1 MTNVNQYRSY
11 PAILTETDEQTH
23 EYHVTFPDV
32 PSATGYGIGITQAI
46 INGAEELEIALLKL
60 NYFPK
65 SSPLNQVRRQNPDQI
80 VTYIVADMVHAH
92 KLAH

>member
-1 MTNVNQYRSY
+1 MVNANQYRSY
-11 PAILTETDEQTH
+11 PALLTETDEQTH

-32 PSATGYGIGITQAI
+32 PGATGFGIGITQAI
-46 INGAEELEIALLKL
+46 INGAEELELALLKL

-65 SSPLNQVRRQNPDQI
+65 SSSLEQIRRQHPNQI
-80 VTYIVADMVHAH
+80 VTYIVADMAHAR